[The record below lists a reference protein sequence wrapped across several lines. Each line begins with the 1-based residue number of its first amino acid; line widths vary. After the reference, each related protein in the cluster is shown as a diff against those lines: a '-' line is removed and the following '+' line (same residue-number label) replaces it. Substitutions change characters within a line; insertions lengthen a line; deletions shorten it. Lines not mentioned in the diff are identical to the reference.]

1 MVNTGEIRCW
11 NAAKYVR
18 LYGVTRMFKALK
30 IAMIAGCCLIGFAQN
45 GFAADMDQPIFV
57 EEAPELQPVEIGNG
71 WYIRGDIGANFA
83 GKHETTEYAPGGTL
97 DVRYINDFSDAVNVG
112 VGAGYQVNDYFRVD
126 AGAERLFSS
135 DFSSTQLLPDSAA
148 LGLATSRRG
157 PCRGWREILD
167 PVTGTRVRVP
177 AEIINCLDVDS
188 ASYSASNFMANAYI
202 DLGTYVGFT
211 PYVGAGVGVARV
223 EWQEDTDAT
232 QCIPVAPEV
241 YAEGCSAVGTVNQ
254 PKPNEAYTEKGVTN
268 DGVDYRLS
276 YAVTAGVGYKVSK
289 NLTWDL
295 SYRMLNVGGN
305 DVTYSTAPGSG
316 MAKDGFGTQQ
326 VRLGFRY
333 SLW

>member
-1 MVNTGEIRCW
+1 
-11 NAAKYVR
+11 
-18 LYGVTRMFKALK
+18 MFKALK

-83 GKHETTEYAPGGTL
+83 GKHETTEYAPAGALG
-97 DVRYINDFSDAVNVG
+97 VRYINKFADSLDLGIG
-112 VGAGYQVNDYFRVD
+112 VGYQVNDYFRIDGGV
-126 AGAERLFSS
+126 ERLFNSE
-135 DFSSTQLLPDSAA
+135 FSSTQLLTDPSS

-157 PCRGWREILD
+157 PCIGWRE
-167 PVTGTRVRVP
+167 VTNGAGVVVRTQ
-177 AEIINCLDVDS
+177 ADIINCLDVDS
-188 ASYSASNFMANAYI
+188 AGYSATNLMANAYV

-211 PYVGAGVGVARV
+211 PYLGAGVGVAKV
-223 EWQEDTDAT
+223 EWKEETDAT
-232 QCIPVAPEV
+232 TCVPVGQDV
-241 YAEGCSAVGTVNQ
+241 YAEGCQAVGTINQ

-268 DGVDYRLS
+268 EGTDYRLS
-276 YAVTAGVGYKVSK
+276 YALTAGVGYKASR

-305 DVTYSTAPGSG
+305 DITYSATPGSG

>member
-1 MVNTGEIRCW
+1 
-11 NAAKYVR
+11 
-18 LYGVTRMFKALK
+18 MFKVLK
-30 IAMIAGCCLIGFAQN
+30 IVLIAGFAITGFVTS
-45 GFAADMDQPIFV
+45 GVAADYDNPVFV
-57 EEAPELQPVEIGNG
+57 EQAPELQPIEIGNG

-83 GKHETTEYAPGGTL
+83 GKHDTSEYAPLGASG
-97 DVRYINDFSDAVNVG
+97 VRYINNFSDAINVG
-112 VGAGYQVNDYFRVD
+112 VGVGYQVNDYFRVD
-126 AGAERLFSS
+126 AGIERLFSS
-135 DFSSTQLLPDSAA
+135 DFSSTQLLPDASA

-157 PCRGWREILD
+157 PCNGWREVVD
-167 PVTGTRVRVP
+167 PVLGTVRVP

-188 ASYSASNFMANAYI
+188 ARYSATNLMANAYV

-223 EWQEDTDAT
+223 EWQEETDST
-232 QCIPVAPEV
+232 NCIPVDPAV
-241 YAEGCSAVGTVNQ
+241 YAEGCTAVGTVNQ
-254 PKPNEAYTEKGVTN
+254 PLPNTPYTEKGITN
-268 DGVDYRLS
+268 NGVDYRLS
-276 YAVTAGVGYKVSK
+276 YALTAGVAYKASK

-305 DVTYSTAPGSG
+305 DVTYSNAPGSG